1 MVAMAGLDAERGGR
15 TLRDASEQGAGFD
28 GQLHCASLADLIQL
42 QCSNRARVGV
52 AVRSKTREG
61 HLFFD
66 NGQMVHAVAG
76 RLVGEDA
83 VFDML
88 DWNTGTFSES
98 SEPWPAKPTIT
109 SSWQQVLLLAAQRR
123 DERQPAFPAA
133 SSARL
138 VAVKRPASTPSSPTA
153 ELADATQDPLQRDSD
168 RVQSSSSRPRESL
181 FQLDNGLNSVVCAAR
196 FDDAGNLIE
205 MRGDAHELTALAVY
219 LRRFADLLG
228 ECAGQEGFRSF
239 ECRSGGADLALFVDA
254 PGSYVIVSTTDLSEL
269 RRFYRPST
277 SG

>member
-1 MVAMAGLDAERGGR
+1 MAGVDAERGR
-15 TLRDASEQGAGFD
+15 ASRDGSEQGAGFD

-52 AVRSKTREG
+52 VVRSKTREG
-61 HLFFD
+61 QLFFD

-98 SEPWPAKPTIT
+98 SEPWPTKSTIT

-123 DERQPAFPAA
+123 DEGQPAFAGT
-133 SSARL
+133 STARL
-138 VAVKRPASTPSSPTA
+138 VAVKRVASSAQNGPTSDIV
-153 ELADATQDPLQRDSD
+153 DAQWEAIQRDAERANGASARSKD
-168 RVQSSSSRPRESL
+168 SV
-181 FQLDNGLNSVVCAAR
+181 FQLDNGLNAVISAAR
-196 FDDAGNLIE
+196 FDDAGNLLE
-205 MRGDAHELTALAVY
+205 MRGDAHGLVALAVY
-219 LRRFADLLG
+219 LRRFADLVG

-239 ECRSGGADLALFVDA
+239 ECRCGGTDLALFVDA
-254 PGSYVIVSTTDLSEL
+254 PGSYVMVSTTDLTEL
-269 RRFYRPST
+269 RRFYRTST
-277 SG
+277 PG

>member
-1 MVAMAGLDAERGGR
+1 MAGLDAERGGR
-15 TLRDASEQGAGFD
+15 TTREPSEQGAGFD

-66 NGQMVHAVAG
+66 SGQMVHAVAG
-76 RLVGEDA
+76 RLVGEEA

-98 SEPWPAKPTIT
+98 NEAWPARATIN

-133 SSARL
+133 STARL
-138 VAVKRPASTPSSPTA
+138 VAVKRPASSMPSAPAA
-153 ELADATQDPLQRDSD
+153 ELGDAAYDAIARDGD
-168 RVQSSSSRPRESL
+168 RTRVASSRPRESV
-181 FQLDNGLNSVVCAAR
+181 FQLDNGLNAVVCAAR
-196 FDDAGNLIE
+196 FDDAGNLLE

-239 ECRSGGADLALFVDA
+239 ECRSANTDLALFVDA
-254 PGSYVIVSTTDLSEL
+254 PGSYVIVSTTDLAEL
-269 RRFYRPST
+269 RRFYRPATGS
-277 SG
+277 

>member
-1 MVAMAGLDAERGGR
+1 MPVLDAERGGR
-15 TLRDASEQGAGFD
+15 TSREPSEQGAGFD

-88 DWNTGTFSES
+88 EWNTGTFSES
-98 SEPWPAKPTIT
+98 SEPWPAKLTIT

-138 VAVKRPASTPSSPTA
+138 VAVKRPTSSMPSSPGA
-153 ELADATQDPLQRDSD
+153 ELADAPFDSLQRDGE
-168 RVQSSSSRPRESL
+168 RTQIASSRPRESL
-181 FQLDNGLNSVVCAAR
+181 FQLDNGLNSVICAAR
-196 FDDAGNLIE
+196 FDDAGNLLE

-228 ECAGQEGFRSF
+228 ECAGQEGFRHF

-277 SG
+277 SS